1 MNRIGVVIV
10 AVGVVI
16 ALVSALADP
25 IGIGAED
32 SGFGWKQVVG
42 AIVGALV
49 AIAGIAINM
58 RSRGEPRA
66 AESERG

>member
-1 MNRIGVVIV
+1 MKSIGPIAIAIGVIIV
-10 AVGVVI
+10 LLA
-16 ALVSALADP
+16 ALADP

-42 AIVGALV
+42 VIVGALV

>member
-1 MNRIGVVIV
+1 MKKIGPIAIAIGVIIV
-10 AVGVVI
+10 
-16 ALVSALADP
+16 LVSALADP

-32 SGFGWKQVVG
+32 SGFGSKQVVG
-42 AIVGALV
+42 VIVGALV
-49 AIAGIAINM
+49 AIAGIAISR